1 MAAGQPQVAVYP
13 QWTGGDTALPVHCSR
28 GACQDTGPWTKVNDA
43 FFARLLP
50 ALPEGELRAFLY
62 LVRRTW
68 GYKRPRDHVSL
79 SQFLS
84 GVRTRD
90 GTIADRG
97 CGIKSRDTLLA
108 ALRALEAR
116 GAISIARGVK
126 GATHAYTILLP
137 APFGDGTEGPVP
149 PWSPLPNALL
159 DEHLATLGYAE
170 LKMLLYILF
179 QTWGE
184 QRAGAA
190 IARRSFSDGAGLRSK
205 ETITSA
211 KKSLLDRRLI
221 TEVRKRSAGG
231 ADEATHYVPLLPLP
245 RGFTLTDVLADDAGM
260 TTRVEAKDSSQED
273 SKMAYGVR
281 QPDQVGPAAVP
292 QRDTAWGTIRV
303 PRGLRQ
309 PYQHLLPDPLDGVR
323 QPDQQKGTKEK
334 IKEKQQ
340 SGEDDGNVINIP
352 SLSDVTTSPPLA
364 ALLGIGVHRDQAQR
378 LADSYTPA
386 HIFAVV
392 GDACTRC
399 AAGTVQNPA
408 GYAVYM
414 LMHDAVP
421 QQPALANDN
430 SDQTSQRQ
438 ANMDTD
444 EAIRGDDIWRA
455 ACQEMRGTMTRENFE
470 RWFQPVEGH
479 VEGKVL
485 RLSVPDTSHAWWLS
499 ERLRRVIDRALHQQ
513 GHAHLDVVC
522 TVRTMTDDAT

>member
-1 MAAGQPQVAVYP
+1 MAAGQLQVVAYP
-13 QWTGGDTALPVHCSR
+13 PWTGDDTALPVNSSH
-28 GACQDTGPWTKVNDA
+28 GACQDTGPWTKVHDA
-43 FFARLLP
+43 FFAHLLP

-84 GVRTRD
+84 GVRARD
-90 GTIADRG
+90 GTMVDHG

-126 GATHAYTILLP
+126 GAPHAYMILLP
-137 APFGDGTEGPVP
+137 APFSDVTERPVP

-159 DEHLATLGYAE
+159 DEHMAALGYAE
-170 LKMLLYILF
+170 LKMLLYIIF

-184 QRAGAA
+184 RRAGAA
-190 IARRSFSDGAGLRSK
+190 IARSSFSDGAGLRSK

-211 KKSLLDRRLI
+211 KKGLLDRRLI
-221 TEVRKRSAGG
+221 TEVRRRSAGG

-245 RGFTLTDVLADDAGM
+245 RGFTLTNTLTDDAGM
-260 TTRVEAKDSSQED
+260 MTPVKTDGPSQED

-281 QPDQVGPAAVP
+281 QPYQAGTAAGPLGG
-292 QRDTAWGTIRV
+292 TAWGTIRV

-309 PYQHLLPDPLDGVR
+309 PYQHPLPDPLDGVR
-323 QPDQQKGTKEK
+323 LPDQQKGTKEK

-340 SGEDDGNVINIP
+340 SGEDDGTVTTIP
-352 SLSDVTTSPPLA
+352 SLSDVAPSPPLA
-364 ALLGIGVHRDQAQR
+364 ALLGIGVHRAQAQH
-378 LADSYTPA
+378 LADSYTPT

-414 LMHDAVP
+414 LTHDAVP

-430 SDQTSQRQ
+430 PDQIPQHQ
-438 ANMDTD
+438 ANIDTAED
-444 EAIRGDDIWRA
+444 IRGDDIWRA
-455 ACQEMRGTMTRENFE
+455 VCQEMRGTMTRENFE

-479 VEGKVL
+479 VEGEVL
-485 RLSVPDTSHAWWLS
+485 RLSVPDTSHARWLS

-513 GHAHLDVVC
+513 GHAHLNVVC
-522 TVRTMTDDAT
+522 TVQTMTDGAT